1 MCLNNLI
8 FLIYKL
14 IFIIMRKKIISAL
27 LLGLF
32 TVASTSTFV
41 SCKDYDDDISDLQ
54 GSVKDQNSALEAL
67 KTKVATAETAI
78 TSLESAQRTLE
89 GKVDANATAATNAIN
104 AAKTELQS
112 AIDAVKGTAANN
124 AAELARVDGKISNAI
139 EQAKAEIQV
148 ALNLKADLADLQA
161 AQNELTNVSNKL
173 NTLSDKYTQFIGE
186 YTSLKAALDAQK
198 AVLESAIASGDAE
211 TLNNAKAEVAALKT
225 QLNGAMNTL
234 KTNLETEINGV
245 AGKVTTLE
253 TTVGELKAAHESFA
267 TKDQYT
273 TLNNQLT
280 TILNEKIPAVEQS
293 VTALEKKVGK
303 NINVISAALAKALR
317 SLVFQPDLY
326 VDGIE
331 AFQYPFRVDTTLVS
345 RNVATYTREQ
355 REGETASHKIS
366 DVTDYMYYVDRN
378 NPKVSSKTLVTP
390 LVQPVKYHANP
401 SNTDTKFENIKGFAV
416 REATVISRGADD
428 EECPVKFNKVEKY
441 LDGKTQLF
449 SNKNGIIT
457 VGLQVDANDVAKFVD
472 AHGNIIKG
480 AVATGTDYI
489 AALQSYSSL
498 NGTVGEDTVITSD
511 YAMLYPEKMWV
522 EGLVWT
528 DFSKKKAAEFDETGA
543 AQKEGADKDHDG
555 RPGNFSGCDKKCHV
569 WDTPQE
575 ALNEASE
582 DAVQLYYNDKVG
594 IQLDQYL
601 GVHMVRET
609 KAKGATTFSNPKE
622 VKFTDPEFVHYG
634 LKYKFE
640 LVEYIIDSN
649 KTSDSKFC
657 KLVPETGNIIAQNV
671 KADETAGAQSA
682 SSVNREPLVRVLV
695 MDIKTGA
702 VIKDGYI
709 LVHITEKAP
718 DADPENAKVVDLH
731 TYKHQFDLCNGK
743 VFDATSYAEFNQ
755 YVLTDGLE
763 NLKKVDFDAQ
773 YTIDAKS
780 TTGEVSVVNHYTKSL
795 AEVNT
800 ANLNKVGT
808 VKHRKNVDG
817 TTNDAFWVEFTAAEL
832 ENLTHDAQNGKYTY
846 VTYARYKGNK
856 GAGAKYDYLYIKLT
870 VELTRDAVGKFGI
883 KTKNIDYWFG
893 KEDGNDAGLDAVA
906 FNCNSPVNGGDI
918 KTWKRAIQDAFEG
931 NKVVLTEQGAT
942 GIVEHKF
949 YFTPEQQVVV
959 ETDAVTGKKTTWI
972 ITPQPNAADAL
983 YKSLVPEYAGD
994 VANHEWKSEAEANEW
1009 INKCA
1014 IAYDKGVYNN
1024 ATLYAYNG
1032 TVAGTG
1038 TKIATINQTTGEVTL
1053 DHNATTERIINAIGY
1068 APGHKNI
1075 NKEFRAQ
1082 IGVIASKG
1090 CTVLQSEDATFLA
1103 SWQRPINPAETHE
1116 VVKLDAKTN
1125 ADTIFVADILKFYDF
1140 RGPVEGQM
1148 ETAATKWLW
1157 AYYNIKSIKVDCTPS
1172 HVYTNMGMLDDE
1184 DDDFKN
1190 LTKKLSEVN
1199 TNAALLAYD
1208 FASNSEETVGTATF
1222 NLRNFGGVNYNTAA
1236 KSEDLYKIF
1245 NGTNKQKERFGYIIY
1260 YNNGANVTR
1269 FSVRIPIEVSYEWGT
1284 FKTYVTVAIHRTL
1297 GN

>member
-1 MCLNNLI
+1 
-8 FLIYKL
+8 
-14 IFIIMRKKIISAL
+14 MRKKIISAL

-54 GSVKDQNSALEAL
+54 GQVTSQNSALEAL

-124 AAELARVDGKISNAI
+124 AAELAKVDGKISNAI
-139 EQAKAEIQV
+139 EQAKADIQV

-211 TLNNAKAEVAALKT
+211 TLNKAKAEVAALETK
-225 QLNGAMNTL
+225 LNGAMNTL

-253 TTVGELKAAHESFA
+253 TTVGELKAAHDGFA

-331 AFQYPFRVDTTLVS
+331 AFEYPFRVDTTLVET
-345 RNVATYTREQ
+345 NVATYTRNQ
-355 REGETASHKIS
+355 RTGETAAHEIS
-366 DVTDYMYYVDRN
+366 KVTDYKHGTGSV
-378 NPKVSSKTLVTP
+378 TLVSP
-390 LVQPVKYHANP
+390 LAWPVEYHANP

-416 REATVISRGADD
+416 REAEVISRGASS
-428 EECPVKFNKVEKY
+428 VKFNAVEKY
-441 LDGKTQLF
+441 LDGSQLF
-449 SNKNGIIT
+449 QNKNGIIT
-457 VGLQVDANDVAKFVD
+457 VGIQVADADKSKFVD
-472 AHGNIIKG
+472 ATGKIVKG

-498 NGTVGEDTVITSD
+498 NGTVGKDTVITSD

-528 DFSKKKAAEFDETGA
+528 KDLANKKATLNDETGV
-543 AQKEGADKDHDG
+543 AQKPASKDHDG
-555 RPGNFSGCDKKCHV
+555 RPGTFSGCEKKCHV
-569 WDTPQE
+569 WDTPVE
-575 ALNEASE
+575 ALNDASA
-582 DAVQLYYNDKVG
+582 DAVQLYYNDKTG

-601 GVHMVRET
+601 GIHMVREAAT
-609 KAKGATTFSNPKE
+609 KSAKTFKA
-622 VKFTDPEFVHYG
+622 PETVNLTSEKLGQYG
-634 LKYKFE
+634 LKYEFE
-640 LVEYIIDSN
+640 LVYYIIDSN

-657 KLVPETGNIIAQNV
+657 NLDAKTGKIIAQNV
-671 KADETAGAQSA
+671 MADETAGDQSA

-695 MDIKTGA
+695 KDIKTNK
-702 VIKDGYI
+702 VVKDGYI
-709 LVHITEKAP
+709 LVHITKEAP
-718 DADPENAKVVDLH
+718 GVDPDNAKVVDLH
-731 TYKHQFDLCNGK
+731 TYNHKFDLCHGK
-743 VFDATSYAEFNQ
+743 TFDATSYAEFNQ
-755 YVLTDGLE
+755 YVLTDGLD
-763 NLKKVDFDAQ
+763 NLEKVNFDAQ

-780 TTGEVSVVNHYTKSL
+780 TTGEVSEVKHYTEPL
-795 AEVNT
+795 AKADNS
-800 ANLNKVGT
+800 AKLNKVGT
-808 VKHRKNVDG
+808 VYHRKNVDG
-817 TTNDAFWVEFTAAEL
+817 TTNDAFWVKFTAAEL
-832 ENLTHDAQNGKYTY
+832 EYLTHDGKLDKDGKVVYT
-846 VTYARYKGNK
+846 TYARYEGNK
-856 GAGAKYDYLYIKLT
+856 GAGAKYNYLYIKLT
-870 VELTRDAVGKFGI
+870 VELTRDLVGKFGI
-883 KTKNIDYWFG
+883 KTKNKDYWFG
-893 KEDGNDAGLDAVA
+893 LHHEDDGLEAVI
-906 FNCNSPVNGGDI
+906 FNCNSPLNAQDI
-918 KTWKRAIQDAFEG
+918 KSWKRSIQGAFEG
-931 NKVVLTEQGAT
+931 NGVVLTGDGAT
-942 GIVEHKF
+942 GTVQHKF
-949 YFTPEQQVVV
+949 YFTPEQKKVV
-959 ETDAVTGKKTTWI
+959 ETDAVTGAKTTWI

-994 VANHEWKSEAEANEW
+994 APTHVWESEAKANEW
-1009 INKCA
+1009 INQCA
-1014 IAYDKGVYNN
+1014 IAYDKGVYQN
-1024 ATLYAYNG
+1024 ATLYAYKGAVTGN
-1032 TVAGTG
+1032 G

-1053 DHNATTERIINAIGY
+1053 DHNTTTERIINAIGY
-1068 APGHKNI
+1068 AEDFTDT
-1075 NKEFRAQ
+1075 EFRAQ

-1090 CTVLQSEDATFLA
+1090 CTVLQSENATFLA
-1103 SWQRPINPAETHE
+1103 SWQRPINPADAHE

-1140 RGPVEGQM
+1140 RGPVEGKM

-1157 AYYNIKSIKVDCTPS
+1157 AYYNIKSIEVDCTPS
-1172 HVYTNMGMLDDE
+1172 NVYTNMGMLDDD
-1184 DDDFKN
+1184 DDDFQN
-1190 LTKKLSEVN
+1190 LTKKLSDVT
-1199 TNAALLAYD
+1199 TNAKLYAYNV
-1208 FASNSEETVGTATF
+1208 ATQTEGNVGKAEF
-1222 NLRNFGGVNYNTAA
+1222 DLRDLGGVNYNNAA
-1236 KSEDLYKIF
+1236 KSEALYKIF
-1245 NGTNKQKERFGYIIY
+1245 NGTNLDKEQFGYIIY
-1260 YNNGANVTR
+1260 YNNGSHVTR
-1269 FSVRIPIEVSYEWGT
+1269 FSVRIPIKVTYEWGT

>member
-1 MCLNNLI
+1 
-8 FLIYKL
+8 
-14 IFIIMRKKIISAL
+14 MRKKIISAL

-41 SCKDYDDDISDLQ
+41 SCKDYDDDISNLQ
-54 GSVKDQNSALEAL
+54 DQVTSQNSALEAL

-104 AAKTELQS
+104 AAKTELQT
-112 AIDAVKGTAANN
+112 AIDKVKGTAANN
-124 AAELARVDGKISNAI
+124 AAELAKVDGKISDAI
-139 EQAKAEIQV
+139 EKAKAEIQV

-211 TLNNAKAEVAALKT
+211 TLNKAKAEVAALETK
-225 QLNGAMNTL
+225 LNGAMNTL
-234 KTNLETEINGV
+234 KTNLEAEINGV

-253 TTVGELKAAHESFA
+253 TTVGELKAAHDGFA

-331 AFQYPFRVDTTLVS
+331 AFEYPFRVDTTLVET
-345 RNVATYTREQ
+345 NVATYTRNQ
-355 REGETASHKIS
+355 RTGETAAHEIS
-366 DVTDYMYYVDRN
+366 KVTDYKHGTGSV
-378 NPKVSSKTLVTP
+378 TLVTP
-390 LVQPVKYHANP
+390 LAWPVEYHANP

-416 REATVISRGADD
+416 REAEVISRGASS
-428 EECPVKFNKVEKY
+428 VKFNAVEKY
-441 LDGKTQLF
+441 LDGSQLF
-449 SNKNGIIT
+449 QNKNGIIT
-457 VGLQVDANDVAKFVD
+457 VGIQVADADKSKFID
-472 AHGNIIKG
+472 ASGKIVKG

-498 NGTVGEDTVITSD
+498 NGTVGKDTVITSD

-528 DFSKKKAAEFDETGA
+528 KDLASKKATENDEKGVD
-543 AQKEGADKDHDG
+543 QKPATADHDG
-555 RPGNFSGCDKKCHV
+555 RPGTFSGCEKKCHV
-569 WDTPQE
+569 WDTPVE
-575 ALNEASE
+575 ALNDASA
-582 DAVQLYYNDKVG
+582 DAVQLYYNDKTG

-601 GVHMVRET
+601 GIHMVRET
-609 KAKGATTFSNPKE
+609 ATKSAKSFKA
-622 VKFTDPEFVHYG
+622 PETVNLTSEKLGQYG
-634 LKYKFE
+634 LKYEFE
-640 LVEYIIDSN
+640 LVYYIIDSN

-657 KLVPETGNIIAQNV
+657 NLDAKTGKIIAQNV
-671 KADETAGAQSA
+671 MADESAGNQSA

-695 MDIKTGA
+695 KDIKTNK
-702 VIKDGYI
+702 VVKDGYI
-709 LVHITEKAP
+709 LVHITKEAP
-718 DADPENAKVVDLH
+718 GVDPDNAKVVDLH
-731 TYKHQFDLCNGK
+731 TYTHKFDLCHGK
-743 VFDATSYAEFNQ
+743 TFDATSYAEFNQ
-755 YVLTDGLE
+755 YVLTDGLD
-763 NLKKVDFDAQ
+763 NLEKVNFDAQ

-780 TTGEVSVVNHYTKSL
+780 TTGEVSVVNHYTTTD
-795 AEVNT
+795 ANENT
-800 ANLNKVGT
+800 ANLHKVGT

-832 ENLTHDAQNGKYTY
+832 ENLTHDGKLDKDGKYTY

-870 VELTRDAVGKFGI
+870 IELTRDLVGKFGI
-883 KTKNIDYWFG
+883 KTKNKDYWFG
-893 KEDGNDAGLDAVA
+893 LHHEDDGLEAVI
-906 FNCNSPVNGGDI
+906 FNCNSPLNAQDI
-918 KTWKRAIQDAFEG
+918 KSWKRSIQGAFEG
-931 NKVVLTEQGAT
+931 NGVVLTGDGAT
-942 GIVEHKF
+942 GTVQHKF
-949 YFTPEQQVVV
+949 YFTPEQKKVV
-959 ETDAVTGKKTTWI
+959 ETDAVTGAKTTWI

-994 VANHEWKSEAEANEW
+994 APTHVWESEAKANEW
-1009 INKCA
+1009 INQCA
-1014 IAYDKGVYNN
+1014 IAYDKGVYQN
-1024 ATLYAYNG
+1024 ATLYAYKGAVTGN
-1032 TVAGTG
+1032 G

-1053 DHNATTERIINAIGY
+1053 DHNTTTERIINAIGY
-1068 APGHKNI
+1068 AEDFTDT
-1075 NKEFRAQ
+1075 EFRAQ

-1090 CTVLQSEDATFLA
+1090 CTVLQSENATFLA
-1103 SWQRPINPAETHE
+1103 SWQRPINPADAHE

-1140 RGPVEGQM
+1140 RGPVEGKM

-1157 AYYNIKSIKVDCTPS
+1157 AYYNIKSIEVDCTPS
-1172 HVYTNMGMLDDE
+1172 NVYTNMGMLDDD
-1184 DDDFKN
+1184 DDDFQN
-1190 LTKKLSEVN
+1190 LTKKLSDVT
-1199 TNAALLAYD
+1199 TNAKLYAYNV
-1208 FASNSEETVGTATF
+1208 ATQTEGNVGKAEF
-1222 NLRNFGGVNYNTAA
+1222 DLRDLGGVNYNNAA
-1236 KSEDLYKIF
+1236 KSEALYKIF
-1245 NGTNKQKERFGYIIY
+1245 NGTNLDKEQFGYIIY
-1260 YNNGANVTR
+1260 YNNGSHVTR
-1269 FSVRIPIEVSYEWGT
+1269 FSVRIPIKVTYEWGT

>member
-1 MCLNNLI
+1 
-8 FLIYKL
+8 
-14 IFIIMRKKIISAL
+14 MRKKIISAL

-54 GSVKDQNSALEAL
+54 GQVTSQNSALEAL

-104 AAKTELQS
+104 AAKAELQS

-124 AAELARVDGKISNAI
+124 AAELAKVDGKISDAI
-139 EQAKAEIQV
+139 EKAKAEIQV

-211 TLNNAKAEVAALKT
+211 TLNEAKAEVAALETK
-225 QLNGAMNTL
+225 LNGAMSTL

-253 TTVGELKAAHESFA
+253 TTVGELKAAHDGFA

-273 TLNNQLT
+273 ALNNQLT

-293 VTALEKKVGK
+293 VTVLEKKVGK

-331 AFQYPFRVDTTLVS
+331 AFEYPFRVDTTLVLTNEA
-345 RNVATYTREQ
+345 RYHREK
-355 REGETASHKIS
+355 RKGETAKHYIDNLS
-366 DVTDYMYYVDRN
+366 DYKFGTGSV
-378 NPKVSSKTLVTP
+378 TLVTP

-416 REATVISRGADD
+416 REAEVISRGVSS
-428 EECPVKFNKVEKY
+428 VKFNAVEKY
-441 LDGKTQLF
+441 LDDKQQIF
-449 SNKNGIIT
+449 SNQGGIIT
-457 VGLQVDANDVAKFVD
+457 VGLQVADADKGKFVT
-472 AHGNIIKG
+472 AEGNIIKG
-480 AVATGTDYI
+480 TNYI

-498 NGTVGEDTVITSD
+498 NGTVGTDTVITSD

-528 DFSKKKAAEFDETGA
+528 KKAKDQKLKKATEFDETGV
-543 AQKEGADKDHDG
+543 AQKKFEDTEYDHDG
-555 RPGNFSGCDKKCHV
+555 RKGTFSGCAKKCHV
-569 WDTPQE
+569 WDTPIE
-575 ALNEASE
+575 AINEASE
-582 DAVQLYYNDKVG
+582 DAVQLYYDDKVG
-594 IQLDQYL
+594 IRLDQYL

-609 KAKGATTFSNPKE
+609 KTKSATTFSEPEE
-622 VKFTDPEFVHYG
+622 VKLTDPMFGQYG
-634 LKYKFE
+634 LKCEFE

-649 KTSDSKFC
+649 KTSDSKFS
-657 KLVPETGNIIAQNV
+657 KIDKETGTIIAQNV
-671 KADETAGAQSA
+671 KFDKNTGKDVTVDEHSK

-695 MDIKTGA
+695 KDIKSDK

-718 DADPENAKVVDLH
+718 KPEDPTAKTVDLH
-731 TYKHQFDLCNGK
+731 KYTHQFDLCSG
-743 VFDATSYAEFNQ
+743 VTFDRTSYAEFNQ

-780 TTGEVSVVNHYTKSL
+780 TTGETSVAKHYT
-795 AEVNT
+795 APEVDEDKVK
-800 ANLNKVGT
+800 LNKFGT
-808 VKHRKNVDG
+808 VKHIKNVDG
-817 TTNDAFWVEFTAAEL
+817 TTNDAFYVEFTAAEL

-846 VTYARYKGNK
+846 VTYARYIGNK

-870 VELTRDAVGKFGI
+870 VELTRKPVGHFGI

-893 KEDGNDAGLDAVA
+893 KDGNDAGLDAVA
-906 FNCNSPVNGGDI
+906 FNCNRPLNGGDI
-918 KTWKRAIQDAFEG
+918 KSWSRSINDVFEG
-931 NKVVLTEQGAT
+931 NAVVLTDDGAT
-942 GIVEHKF
+942 GIVEKKF
-949 YFTPEQQVVV
+949 YFTPEQKVVV
-959 ETDAVTGKKTTWI
+959 ETDAVTGEKTKWI
-972 ITPQPNAADAL
+972 ITPQPSASDAL
-983 YKSLVPEYAGD
+983 YKSLVPEYANYGD

-1024 ATLYAYNG
+1024 DKLYAYENKVAGNG
-1032 TVAGTG
+1032 TL
-1038 TKIATINQTTGEVTL
+1038 IATLTKKDGVQTGEVKL
-1053 DHNATTERIINAIGY
+1053 EHNATTERIINAIAY
-1068 APGHKNI
+1068 APKHANI
-1075 NKEFRAQ
+1075 DTEFRAQ

-1090 CTVLQSEDATFLA
+1090 CTVLKSDDATFLA
-1103 SWQRPINPAETHE
+1103 SWQRPINPVDAHQ

-1125 ADTIFVADILKFYDF
+1125 ADTIFVADILKFYDW

-1148 ETAATKWLW
+1148 ETPATKWLW
-1157 AYYNIKSIKVDCTPS
+1157 AYYNIKSIEVDCTPS
-1172 HVYTNMGMLDDE
+1172 NVYTNMGQLDDQ
-1184 DDDFKN
+1184 DDDFQK
-1190 LTKKLSEVN
+1190 LTKKLSDVN

-1208 FASNSEETVGTATF
+1208 FARNSEETVGTATF
-1222 NLRNFGGVNYNTAA
+1222 NLRNFGGVNYNNAA

-1245 NGTNKQKERFGYIIY
+1245 NGTHPSISKKRFGYIIY

-1269 FSVRIPIEVSYEWGT
+1269 FSVRIPIKVTYEWGT

>member
-1 MCLNNLI
+1 
-8 FLIYKL
+8 
-14 IFIIMRKKIISAL
+14 MRKKIISAL

-54 GSVKDQNSALEAL
+54 GQVTSQNSALEAL

-124 AAELARVDGKISNAI
+124 AAELAKVDGKISDAI
-139 EQAKAEIQV
+139 EKAKAEIQV

-173 NTLSDKYTQFIGE
+173 NTLSDNYTKFVGE

-211 TLNNAKAEVAALKT
+211 TLNKAKAEVAALETK
-225 QLNGAMNTL
+225 LNGAMNTL

-253 TTVGELKAAHESFA
+253 TTVGELKAAHDGFA

-293 VTALEKKVGK
+293 VTNLEKKVGN

-331 AFQYPFRVDTTLVS
+331 AFEYPFRVDTTLVET
-345 RNVATYTREQ
+345 NVATYTRNQ
-355 REGETASHKIS
+355 RAGETASHEIS
-366 DVTDYMYYVDRN
+366 KVTDYKHGTASV
-378 NPKVSSKTLVTP
+378 TLVSP
-390 LVQPVKYHANP
+390 LAWPVEYHANP

-416 REATVISRGADD
+416 REAEVISRGASS
-428 EECPVKFNKVEKY
+428 VKFNAVEKY
-441 LDGKTQLF
+441 LDGSQLF
-449 SNKNGIIT
+449 QNKNGIIT
-457 VGLQVDANDVAKFVD
+457 VGIQVADADKSKFID
-472 AHGNIIKG
+472 ASGKIVKG

-498 NGTVGEDTVITSD
+498 NGTVGKDTVITSD

-528 DFSKKKAAEFDETGA
+528 KDLASKKATENDEKGVD
-543 AQKEGADKDHDG
+543 QKPATADHDG
-555 RPGNFSGCDKKCHV
+555 RPGTFSGCEKKCHV
-569 WDTPQE
+569 WDTPVE
-575 ALNEASE
+575 ALNDASA
-582 DAVQLYYNDKVG
+582 DAVQLYYNDKTG

-601 GVHMVRET
+601 GIHMVRET
-609 KAKGATTFSNPKE
+609 ATKSAKTFKA
-622 VKFTDPEFVHYG
+622 PETVGLTSEKLGQYG
-634 LKYKFE
+634 LKYEFE
-640 LVEYIIDSN
+640 LVYYIIDSN

-657 KLVPETGNIIAQNV
+657 NLDAKTGKIIAQNV
-671 KADETAGAQSA
+671 MADETAGDQSA

-695 MDIKTGA
+695 KDIKTNK
-702 VIKDGYI
+702 VVKDGYI
-709 LVHITEKAP
+709 LVHITKEAP
-718 DADPENAKVVDLH
+718 GVDPDNAKVVDLH
-731 TYKHQFDLCNGK
+731 TYTHEFTLCSGKEFDP
-743 VFDATSYAEFNQ
+743 TTYAEFNQ
-755 YVLTDGLE
+755 YVLTDGLD
-763 NLKKVDFDAQ
+763 NLEKVNFDAQ

-780 TTGEVSVVNHYTKSL
+780 TTGEVSEVKHYTEPL
-795 AEVNT
+795 AKADNS
-800 ANLNKVGT
+800 AKLNKVGT
-808 VKHRKNVDG
+808 VYHRKNVDG
-817 TTNDAFWVEFTAAEL
+817 TTNDAFWVKFTAAEL
-832 ENLTHDAQNGKYTY
+832 EYLTHDGKLDKDGKVVYT
-846 VTYARYKGNK
+846 TYARYEGNK
-856 GAGAKYDYLYIKLT
+856 GAGAKYNYLYIKLT
-870 VELTRDAVGKFGI
+870 VELTRASVVKFGI
-883 KTKNIDYWFG
+883 KTKNIDYW
-893 KEDGNDAGLDAVA
+893 KDLNGNDGGHEAVA

-918 KTWKRAIQDAFEG
+918 KIWKRAIQDQFEG
-931 NKVVLTEQGAT
+931 NKVVLTGKGIT
-942 GIVEHKF
+942 GTEEHKF
-949 YFTPEQQVVV
+949 YFTPEQKVVV
-959 ETDAVTGKKTTWI
+959 ETDAVTGEKTTWI
-972 ITPQPNAADAL
+972 ITPQKNAADTD
-983 YKSLVPEYAGD
+983 YKSLVPVYAGD
-994 VANHEWKSEAEANEW
+994 VAKHEWKSEAEANEW

-1024 ATLYAYNG
+1024 VTLYAYKG

-1038 TKIATINQTTGEVTL
+1038 TKIASIDPESGEVTL
-1053 DHNATTERIINAIGY
+1053 DHNVTTERIINAIGY
-1068 APGHKNI
+1068 PAEKEPSNI
-1075 NKEFRAQ
+1075 NKQFRAQ
-1082 IGVIASKG
+1082 IGVIATKG

-1103 SWQRPINPAETHE
+1103 SWERPINPADAHA

-1125 ADTIFVADILKFYDF
+1125 ADTIYVADILKFYDW

-1157 AYYNIKSIKVDCTPS
+1157 AYYNIKSIEVDCTPS
-1172 HVYTNMGMLDDE
+1172 NVYTNMGMLADQ
-1184 DDDFKN
+1184 DDDFQN
-1190 LTKKLSEVN
+1190 LTKKLSDVN
-1199 TNAALLAYD
+1199 TNAKLFAYN
-1208 FASNSEETVGTATF
+1208 FATDSEEPVGTANF
-1222 NLRNFGGVNYNTAA
+1222 NLRSFGGVNYNNAA

-1245 NGTNKQKERFGYIIY
+1245 KGTHPTISKKRLGYIIY

-1269 FSVRIPIEVSYEWGT
+1269 FSVRIPIKVTYEWGT

>member
-1 MCLNNLI
+1 
-8 FLIYKL
+8 
-14 IFIIMRKKIISAL
+14 MRKKIISAL

-54 GSVKDQNSALEAL
+54 GQVTSQNSALEAL

-124 AAELARVDGKISNAI
+124 AAELAKVDGKISNAI
-139 EQAKAEIQV
+139 EQAKADIQV

-198 AVLESAIASGDAE
+198 AVLVSAIASGDAE
-211 TLNNAKAEVAALKT
+211 TLNKAKAEVAALETK
-225 QLNGAMNTL
+225 LNGAMSTL

-253 TTVGELKAAHESFA
+253 TTVGELKAAHDGFA

-331 AFQYPFRVDTTLVS
+331 AFEYPFRVDTTLVET
-345 RNVATYTREQ
+345 NVATYTRNQ
-355 REGETASHKIS
+355 RTGETAAHEIS
-366 DVTDYMYYVDRN
+366 KVTDYKHGTGSV
-378 NPKVSSKTLVTP
+378 TLVTP
-390 LVQPVKYHANP
+390 LAWPVEYHANP

-416 REATVISRGADD
+416 REAEVISRGASS
-428 EECPVKFNKVEKY
+428 VKFNAVEKY
-441 LDGKTQLF
+441 LDGSQLF
-449 SNKNGIIT
+449 QNKNGIIT
-457 VGLQVDANDVAKFVD
+457 VGIQVADASKFID
-472 AHGNIIKG
+472 ASGKIVKG

-498 NGTVGEDTVITSD
+498 NGTVGKDTVITSD

-528 DFSKKKAAEFDETGA
+528 KDLASKKATENDETGVD
-543 AQKEGADKDHDG
+543 QKPATADHDG
-555 RPGNFSGCDKKCHV
+555 RPGTFSGCEKKCHV
-569 WDTPQE
+569 WDTPVE
-575 ALNEASE
+575 ALNDASK
-582 DAVQLYYNDKVG
+582 DAVQLYYNDKTG

-601 GVHMVRET
+601 GIHMVRET
-609 KAKGATTFSNPKE
+609 ATKSAKSFKA
-622 VKFTDPEFVHYG
+622 PETVNLTSEKLGQYG
-634 LKYKFE
+634 LKYEFE
-640 LVEYIIDSN
+640 LVYYIIDSN

-657 KLVPETGNIIAQNV
+657 NLDAKTGKIIAQNV
-671 KADETAGAQSA
+671 MADETAGDQSA

-695 MDIKTGA
+695 KDIKTNK
-702 VIKDGYI
+702 VVKDGYI
-709 LVHITEKAP
+709 LVHITKEAP
-718 DADPENAKVVDLH
+718 GVDPENAKVVTLH
-731 TYKHQFDLCNGK
+731 NYTHMFDLCSGK
-743 VFDATSYAEFNQ
+743 EFDPTTYSEFNQ
-755 YVLTDGLE
+755 YVLTEGLD
-763 NLKKVDFDAQ
+763 NLEKVNFDAQ
-773 YTIDAKS
+773 YKIDAKS
-780 TTGEVSVVNHYTKSL
+780 TTGEVSEVKHYTEPL
-795 AEVNT
+795 AKADNS

-808 VKHRKNVDG
+808 VYHRKNVDG
-817 TTNDAFWVEFTAAEL
+817 TTNDAFWVKFTTAEL
-832 ENLTHDAQNGKYTY
+832 EYLTHDGKLDKDGKVVYT
-846 VTYARYKGNK
+846 TYARYKGNK
-856 GAGAKYDYLYIKLT
+856 GAGAKYDYLYIKLN
-870 VELTRDAVGKFGI
+870 VELKRDTVGTFGI

-893 KEDGNDAGLDAVA
+893 KDGSDAGLEAVV
-906 FNCNSPVNGGDI
+906 FNCNSPLNGQDI
-918 KTWKRAIQDAFEG
+918 KIWSRSIADNFEG
-931 NKVVLTEQGAT
+931 NKVVLTAAADNS
-942 GIVEHKF
+942 KY
-949 YFTPEQQVVV
+949 YFTPEQQKVV
-959 ETDAVTGKKTTWI
+959 ETDAVTGDKTTWI
-972 ITPQPNAADAL
+972 ITPQPNANDGD
-983 YKSLVPEYAGD
+983 YKSLFPAYYSSTLPGMNVK
-994 VANHEWKSEAEANEW
+994 HEWKSEAEANEW
-1009 INKCA
+1009 IKKCV
-1014 IAYDKGVYNN
+1014 IDYDKGVYANK
-1024 ATLYAYNG
+1024 TLYAYKGSVSGNG
-1032 TVAGTG
+1032 I
-1038 TKIATINQTTGEVTL
+1038 KIATIVPETGEVTL
-1053 DHNATTERIINAIGY
+1053 DHNSTTERIINAIGY
-1068 APGHKNI
+1068 APLHKNI
-1075 NKEFRAQ
+1075 DVQFRAK
-1082 IGVIASKG
+1082 IGVIAEKG
-1090 CTVLQSEDATFLA
+1090 CSVLKSEGATFLA

-1157 AYYNIKSIKVDCTPS
+1157 AYYNIKSIEVDCTPEN
-1172 HVYTNMGMLDDE
+1172 VYTNMGMLNDD

-1190 LTKKLSEVN
+1190 LTKKLSAVN
-1199 TNAALLAYD
+1199 TNAKLYAYD
-1208 FASNSEETVGTATF
+1208 VATDLEKKVGTATF
-1222 NLRNFGGVNYNTAA
+1222 DLRNLNGVNYNNAN
-1236 KSEDLYKIF
+1236 KSEALYKIF
-1245 NGTNKQKERFGYIIY
+1245 NGTNVEKAQFGYIIY

-1269 FSVRIPIEVSYEWGT
+1269 FSVRIPVKVTYEWGT

>member
-1 MCLNNLI
+1 
-8 FLIYKL
+8 
-14 IFIIMRKKIISAL
+14 MRKKIISAL

-54 GSVKDQNSALEAL
+54 DQVTSQNSALEAL

-104 AAKTELQS
+104 AAKAELQS

-124 AAELARVDGKISNAI
+124 AAELAKVDGKISDAI
-139 EQAKAEIQV
+139 EKAKAEIQV

-173 NTLSDKYTQFIGE
+173 NTLSDNYTKFVGE

-198 AVLESAIASGDAE
+198 AVLESAIATGDTE
-211 TLNNAKAEVAALKT
+211 TLNKAKAEVTALQTLIQGK
-225 QLNGAMNTL
+225 LNTL
-234 KTNLETEINGV
+234 QTNLETEINGV
-245 AGKVTTLE
+245 SGKVTKLE
-253 TTVGELKAAHESFA
+253 TTVGELKAAHASFA
-267 TKDQYT
+267 TKEQYT
-273 TLNNQLT
+273 ELNGQLT
-280 TILNEKIPAVEQS
+280 TILNEKIPAVENS
-293 VTALEKKVGK
+293 VTALETKIDKKVD
-303 NINVISAALAKALR
+303 VLTAALAKALR

-331 AFQYPFRVDTTLVS
+331 AFEYPFRVDTTLVLTNEA
-345 RNVATYTREQ
+345 RYEREK
-355 REGETASHKIS
+355 REGETAKHYIDNLS
-366 DVTDYMYYVDRN
+366 DYKFGTGSV
-378 NPKVSSKTLVTP
+378 TLVTP
-390 LVQPVKYHANP
+390 LVQPVEYHANP
-401 SNTDTKFENIKGFAV
+401 SNTDTKFANIKGFAV
-416 REATVISRGADD
+416 REAEVISRG
-428 EECPVKFNKVEKY
+428 ETPVKFNHVEKY

-449 SNKNGIIT
+449 SNQNGIIT
-457 VGLQVDANDVAKFVD
+457 VGLQVADADKGKFVT
-472 AHGNIIKG
+472 AEGNIIKG
-480 AVATGTDYI
+480 TNYI

-498 NGTVGEDTVITSD
+498 NGTVGTDTVITSD

-528 DFSKKKAAEFDETGA
+528 KKAMDQKLKKATEFDETGV
-543 AQKEGADKDHDG
+543 AQKKFKDTEYDHDG
-555 RPGNFSGCDKKCHV
+555 RKGTFSGCAKKCHV
-569 WDTPQE
+569 WDTPIE
-575 ALNEASE
+575 AINEASE
-582 DAVQLYYNDKVG
+582 DAVQLYYDDKVG
-594 IQLDQYL
+594 IRLDQYL

-609 KAKGATTFSNPKE
+609 KTKSATTFSKPEE
-622 VKFTDPEFVHYG
+622 VKLTDPKFGQYG
-634 LKYKFE
+634 LKCEFE

-649 KTSDSKFC
+649 KTSDSKFS
-657 KLVPETGNIIAQNV
+657 KIDKETGTIIAQNV
-671 KADETAGAQSA
+671 KFDKNTGKDVTVDEHSK

-695 MDIKTGA
+695 KDIKSGK

-709 LVHITEKAP
+709 LVHITEKATKP
-718 DADPENAKVVDLH
+718 EDPTAKTVDLH
-731 TYKHQFDLCNGK
+731 KYTHQFDLCSG
-743 VFDATSYAEFNQ
+743 VTFDRTSYAEFNQ

-780 TTGEVSVVNHYTKSL
+780 TTGETSVAKHYT
-795 AEVNT
+795 APEVDEDKVK
-800 ANLNKVGT
+800 LNKFGT
-808 VKHRKNVDG
+808 VKHIKNVDG
-817 TTNDAFWVEFTAAEL
+817 TTNDAFYVEFTAAEL

-846 VTYARYKGNK
+846 VTYARYIGNK

-870 VELTRDAVGKFGI
+870 VELTRLPVGKFGI

-893 KEDGNDAGLDAVA
+893 KKDGNDAGLEAVA

-918 KTWKRAIQDAFEG
+918 TIWKRAIQDAFEG

-1053 DHNATTERIINAIGY
+1053 DHNATTERIINAIAY
-1068 APGHKNI
+1068 APGHANI

-1103 SWQRPINPAETHE
+1103 SWQRPINPADAHQ

-1208 FASNSEETVGTATF
+1208 FARNSEETVGTATF

>member
-1 MCLNNLI
+1 
-8 FLIYKL
+8 
-14 IFIIMRKKIISAL
+14 MRKKIISAL

-54 GSVKDQNSALEAL
+54 GQVTSQNSALEAL

-124 AAELARVDGKISNAI
+124 AAELAKVDGKISNAI
-139 EQAKAEIQV
+139 EQAKADIQV

-161 AQNELTNVSNKL
+161 AQNELTNVSIKL

-211 TLNNAKAEVAALKT
+211 TLNKAKAEVAALETK
-225 QLNGAMNTL
+225 LNGAMSTL

-253 TTVGELKAAHESFA
+253 TTVGELKAAHDGFA

-293 VTALEKKVGK
+293 VTALENKVGK

-331 AFQYPFRVDTTLVS
+331 AFEYPFRVDTTLVET
-345 RNVATYTREQ
+345 NVATYTRNQ
-355 REGETASHKIS
+355 RTGETAAHEIS
-366 DVTDYMYYVDRN
+366 KVTDYKHGTGSV
-378 NPKVSSKTLVTP
+378 TLVTP
-390 LVQPVKYHANP
+390 LAWPVEYHANP

-416 REATVISRGADD
+416 REAEVISRGASS
-428 EECPVKFNKVEKY
+428 VKFNAVEKY
-441 LDGKTQLF
+441 LDGSQLF
-449 SNKNGIIT
+449 QNKNGIIT
-457 VGLQVDANDVAKFVD
+457 VGIQVADADKSKFID
-472 AHGNIIKG
+472 ASGKIVKG

-498 NGTVGEDTVITSD
+498 NGTVGKDTVITSD

-528 DFSKKKAAEFDETGA
+528 KDLASKKATENDETGVD
-543 AQKEGADKDHDG
+543 QKPATADHDG
-555 RPGNFSGCDKKCHV
+555 RPGTFSGCEKKCHV
-569 WDTPQE
+569 WDTPVE
-575 ALNEASE
+575 ALNDASK
-582 DAVQLYYNDKVG
+582 DAVQLYYNDKTG

-601 GVHMVRET
+601 GIHMVRET
-609 KAKGATTFSNPKE
+609 ATKSAKSFKA
-622 VKFTDPEFVHYG
+622 PETVNLTSEKLGQYG
-634 LKYKFE
+634 LKYEFE
-640 LVEYIIDSN
+640 LVYYIIDSN

-657 KLVPETGNIIAQNV
+657 NLDAKTGKIIAQNV
-671 KADETAGAQSA
+671 MADETAGDQSA

-695 MDIKTGA
+695 KDIKTNK
-702 VIKDGYI
+702 VVKDGYI
-709 LVHITEKAP
+709 LVHITKEAP
-718 DADPENAKVVDLH
+718 GVDPDNAKVVDLH
-731 TYKHQFDLCNGK
+731 TYTHKFDLCHGK
-743 VFDATSYAEFNQ
+743 TFDATSYAEFNQ
-755 YVLTDGLE
+755 YVLTDGLD
-763 NLKKVDFDAQ
+763 NLEKVNFDAQ
-773 YTIDAKS
+773 YTIDAIS
-780 TTGEVSVVNHYTKSL
+780 TTGEVSEVKHYTEPL
-795 AEVNT
+795 AKADNS
-800 ANLNKVGT
+800 AKLNKVGT
-808 VKHRKNVDG
+808 VYHRKNVDG

-832 ENLTHDAQNGKYTY
+832 EYLTHDGKLDKDGKVVYT
-846 VTYARYKGNK
+846 TYARYKGNK
-856 GAGAKYDYLYIKLT
+856 GAGAKYNYLYIKLT
-870 VELTRDAVGKFGI
+870 VELTRASVGKFGI
-883 KTKNIDYWFG
+883 KTKNKDYWFG
-893 KEDGNDAGLDAVA
+893 LHHEDDGLEAVI
-906 FNCNSPVNGGDI
+906 FNCNSPLNAQDI
-918 KTWKRAIQDAFEG
+918 KSWKRSIQGAFEG
-931 NKVVLTEQGAT
+931 NGVVLTGDGAT
-942 GIVEHKF
+942 GTVQHKF
-949 YFTPEQQVVV
+949 YFTPEQKKVV
-959 ETDAVTGKKTTWI
+959 ETDAVTGAKTTWI

-994 VANHEWKSEAEANEW
+994 APTHVWESEAKANEW
-1009 INKCA
+1009 INQCA
-1014 IAYDKGVYNN
+1014 IAYDKGVYQN
-1024 ATLYAYNG
+1024 ATLYAYKGAVTGN
-1032 TVAGTG
+1032 G

-1053 DHNATTERIINAIGY
+1053 DHNTTTERIINAIGY
-1068 APGHKNI
+1068 AEDFTDT
-1075 NKEFRAQ
+1075 EFRAQ

-1090 CTVLQSEDATFLA
+1090 CTVLQSENATFLA
-1103 SWQRPINPAETHE
+1103 SWQRPINPADAHE

-1140 RGPVEGQM
+1140 RGPVEGKM

-1157 AYYNIKSIKVDCTPS
+1157 AYYNIKSIEVDCTPS
-1172 HVYTNMGMLDDE
+1172 NVYTNMGMLDDD
-1184 DDDFKN
+1184 DDDFQN
-1190 LTKKLSEVN
+1190 LTKKLSDVT
-1199 TNAALLAYD
+1199 TNAKLYAYNV
-1208 FASNSEETVGTATF
+1208 ATQTEGNVGKAEF
-1222 NLRNFGGVNYNTAA
+1222 DLRDLGGVNYNNAA
-1236 KSEDLYKIF
+1236 KSEALYKIF
-1245 NGTNKQKERFGYIIY
+1245 NGTNLDKEQFGYIIY
-1260 YNNGANVTR
+1260 YNNGSHVTR
-1269 FSVRIPIEVSYEWGT
+1269 FSVRIPIKVTYEWGT